1 MKPENGTPWIL
12 LIVAALALLASSY
25 PASAVKSNQYLEAN
39 RTCEQFADQGV
50 LWSVLAAKGAA
61 VDKYFNWSM

>member
-25 PASAVKSNQYLEAN
+25 PASALKSNQYLEAN
-39 RTCEQFADQGV
+39 RTCEQFD
-50 LWSVLAAKGAA
+50 S
-61 VDKYFNWSM
+61 